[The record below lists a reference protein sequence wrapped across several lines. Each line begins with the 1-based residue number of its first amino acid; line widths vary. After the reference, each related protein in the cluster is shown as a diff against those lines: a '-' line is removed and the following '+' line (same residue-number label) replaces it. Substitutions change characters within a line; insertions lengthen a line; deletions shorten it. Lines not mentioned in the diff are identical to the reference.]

1 MKPVLTRSQF
11 LIKGTL
17 LVSAVAWFY
26 IGLFL
31 TISLWYPSGISHDQW
46 QSHLIHFTVV
56 YMFWAAVLFSYRL
69 FEVET
74 MRVTQS
80 FISRLII
87 AMSICFTLAVLYFYF
102 QPELLLTPRRF
113 LIVHVLI
120 TGLGIMLW
128 YILMRRA
135 VQRSSGHVVYAHS
148 SLNNHEE
155 LQTLLQRYKFLGL
168 EYAGVSAD
176 YESNTFSKGTI
187 LILPNRHDIAD
198 AGARELFELRNL
210 GVHFVEY
217 PELYETLTRAIHL
230 SALTDMWFLHS
241 VDYSK
246 HVFFD
251 SLKKIFDIFSGL
263 VVGLIFVATYPF
275 IALLIKASSSGPIL
289 FRQLRTGQLGQDFT
303 LYKYRTMTIDSS
315 SDTWAHSGQTVTWI
329 GRFLRA
335 TRLDELPQTINILKG
350 DMSVV
355 GPRPEQVHIVEQMRQ
370 QIPYYDERHIVK
382 PGLTGWAQ
390 LHVYASSVEETKRKL
405 QYDLYYIKHRSL
417 LFDAEIIL
425 KTVYNII
432 TLSGR

>member
-1 MKPVLTRSQF
+1 MN
-11 LIKGTL
+11 
-17 LVSAVAWFY
+17 SAVPKSQTFITWLLLIPVIAWFY
-26 IGLFL
+26 IGFFL
-31 TISLWYPSGISHDQW
+31 TMSLWYPAGVTPAQW
-46 QSHLIHFTVV
+46 QSHLMHFTIIYALWLVV
-56 YMFWAAVLFSYRL
+56 FFSYRL
-69 FEVET
+69 FDVDAL
-74 MRVTQS
+74 RVTQS
-80 FISRLII
+80 FVGK
-87 AMSICFTLAVLYFYF
+87 FLAAILVCLFIGALYFYF

-135 VQRSSGHVVYAHS
+135 VQRSLGHAVYAHS

-168 EYAGVSAD
+168 EYAGVSAGC
-176 YESNTFSKGTI
+176 ESNTFSKGTI

-370 QIPYYDERHIVK
+370 QIPYYDERLIVK
-382 PGLTGWAQ
+382 PGLSGWAQ